1 MAADLEAARALV
13 YDAAVRLQ
21 REPEGRF
28 TAASSLAK
36 LKATDMLMRVTTD
49 AVRVV
54 GGFGYTRACPLERLM
69 WGAKSFQ
76 ILEGT
81 NQIHRLLIAK
91 ELLR

>member
-1 MAADLEAARALV
+1 
-13 YDAAVRLQ
+13 
-21 REPEGRF
+21 
-28 TAASSLAK
+28 
-36 LKATDMLMRVTTD
+36 MRVTTD
-49 AVRVV
+49 AVQVV

-81 NQIHRLLIAK
+81 NQIHRLLIAR